1 MIGYG
6 KLLIWDHILDI
17 KPFSQPFPDFWTS
30 IGPESY
36 VAFGLAVAL
45 FLYAIFCL
53 MSDTS
58 DGAIYGVMLA
68 FFMAFAGFILG
79 VTSMDV
85 KYDADYSK
93 KISEFK
99 ESLAD
104 DGFKIVSGTPD
115 LKPNTQSSMLL
126 SYDGKNFDCALFSPE
141 DVNENIVFSCGEAK
155 LNLEEIKKPDSK

>member
-1 MIGYG
+1 MVGYG

-17 KPFSQPFPDFWTS
+17 KPFSQPVPDFWAS

-53 MSDTS
+53 MSDAS
-58 DGAIYGVMLA
+58 AGAIYGVMLA

-79 VTSMDV
+79 VTSMDA
-85 KYDADYSK
+85 KYDADYK
-93 KISEFK
+93 NHVSELK
-99 ESLAD
+99 DSLAD
-104 DGFKIVSGTPD
+104 DGFKIISGTPS

-126 SYDGKNFDCALFSPE
+126 SYEKSNFDCTMFSPE
-141 DVNENIVFSCGEAK
+141 DVSENIVFSCGEAK
-155 LNLEEIKKPDSK
+155 LNLSQIKESK